1 MKECFKCNE
10 VLPLTEFYKH
20 SKMKDGRLNKCKDCA
35 KRDTKENRKT
45 KEDYYKEYDRNRP
58 NHRERAVRY
67 NERVRARYRTD
78 QEFREKILRSGSDW
92 ASRNKEKIAA
102 TTKVGNSIRDG
113 KISKPDKCTGCGSTE
128 GVEGHHWSYLVEHNL
143 DVAWLCSTCHG
154 EEHKRLNNEARKV
167 GLSNWEDLP
176 REVKRLNK
184 LFKGENNYE

>member
-20 SKMKDGRLNKCKDCA
+20 SGMKDGRLNKCKGCT
-35 KRDTKENRKT
+35 KRDVKENRES

-58 NHRERAVRY
+58 NHRERVER
-67 NERVRARYRTD
+67 NNKRVRSRYKTD
-78 QEFREKILRSGSDW
+78 PEFKEKILRSKSDW
-92 ASRNKEKIAA
+92 TSRNREKRVA

-113 KISKPDKCTGCGSTE
+113 EISKPDKCTVCGSTE
-128 GVEGHHWSYLVEHNL
+128 SVEGHHWSYLVEYSL

-176 REVKRLNK
+176 REVKRLEK
-184 LFKGENNYE
+184 LFKGEIL